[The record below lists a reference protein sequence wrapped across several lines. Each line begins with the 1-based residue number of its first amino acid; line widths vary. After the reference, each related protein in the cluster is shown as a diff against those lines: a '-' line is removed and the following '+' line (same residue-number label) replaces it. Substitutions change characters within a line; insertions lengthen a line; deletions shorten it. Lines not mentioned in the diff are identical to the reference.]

1 MAAAKA
7 RRLAPLRFPPRP
19 PTTRPSLQSV
29 CKAGER
35 RGRKETF
42 NNDLAAKGERK
53 EVGARRRR
61 RDVGRG
67 REGNERMGEAT
78 WEDFSSPLFFSPLPL
93 SFPHPS
99 PPFSLPPHSNL
110 LLRLPPS
117 LPPPFVLLPTYKEE
131 EEEEGRG
138 LVPFHSVAS
147 GGFPS
152 SFPLLSFFFSSAP
165 LLQLRPLRL
174 DLPFLSFSLPFFPR
188 QMPFN
193 PDDHNL
199 PPLNR
204 PFSLHQIRRWR
215 RRERGS
221 PGILAQKSYSP
232 FTPRYTHVAAGGK
245 AD

>member
-67 REGNERMGEAT
+67 REGNERMGEET
-78 WEDFSSPLFFSPLPL
+78 WEDFSSPLFFSPPPL

-99 PPFSLPPHSNL
+99 PPFSPSPLKPPPS
-110 LLRLPPS
+110 PPS
-117 LPPPFVLLPTYKEE
+117 LPPTPLSSYSQLIRKRRRKRGGACAIPLCCL
-131 EEEEGRG
+131 GR
-138 LVPFHSVAS
+138 
-147 GGFPS
+147 
-152 SFPLLSFFFSSAP
+152 LSFFFPPLILLLLFCPPPSTPTSSS
-165 LLQLRPLRL
+165 RS
-174 DLPFLSFSLPFFPR
+174 PFSFF
-188 QMPFN
+188 
-193 PDDHNL
+193 L
-199 PPLNR
+199 PPLLPSSDAFQSR
-204 PFSLHQIRRWR
+204 
-215 RRERGS
+215 
-221 PGILAQKSYSP
+221 
-232 FTPRYTHVAAGGK
+232 
-245 AD
+245 